1 MQHHLTKHIIFTWS
15 CIIGRLLSNQERPKY
30 HLINNDYWHT
40 GTVTNIK
47 RRTRPI
53 SNRHCSRI
61 SARMH
66 SRNTRITP
74 LSLIYWAPIAIK
86 EIKQRTT
93 SNREQWI
100 ELGPWLFAF
109 IYIHQYLFIHFCF
122 PAIHSSATF
131 TSGPIEYA
139 YTYMRIFL

>member
-1 MQHHLTKHIIFTWS
+1 MFLCGRGVCCLYNIILTKNISTYS

-74 LSLIYWAPIAIK
+74 LSLIYRALIAIK

-93 SNREQWI
+93 SAARN
-100 ELGPWLFAF
+100 G
-109 IYIHQYLFIHFCF
+109 
-122 PAIHSSATF
+122 
-131 TSGPIEYA
+131 
-139 YTYMRIFL
+139 